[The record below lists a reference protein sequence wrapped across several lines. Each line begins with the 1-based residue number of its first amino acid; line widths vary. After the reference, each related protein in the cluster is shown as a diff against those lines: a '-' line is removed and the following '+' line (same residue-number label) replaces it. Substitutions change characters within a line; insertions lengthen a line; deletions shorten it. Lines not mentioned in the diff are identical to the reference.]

1 MPLQCFVLICTCFS
15 LYCAKLVIIYAV
27 ICFVHTM
34 HNCLLSG
41 VWYGVWFWFHS
52 MWTFWK
58 VLLHYCYYCKICAGS
73 RVLKRNTL
81 CLRKYPFF
89 THGPKF
95 MQCVEIANSWNVAF
109 VSFVHRKGHFYETHC
124 IYANSPSPV
133 TVSIWNCDDCLED
146 KRECYVNCSVIYC
159 ANHMHG
165 HTRSC
170 LSDDYLWFRFRLNPL
185 DCRGNCSATSNN
197 MKLVHWPLI

>member
-1 MPLQCFVLICTCFS
+1 MLCAASVFCINLHMFFIILCKISYYIHCYLFCSYNAQLFAVWCTIREC
-15 LYCAKLVIIYAV
+15 V
-27 ICFVHTM
+27 
-34 HNCLLSG
+34 
-41 VWYGVWFWFHS
+41 GVWFWFHS
-52 MWTFWK
+52 VWTSWK
-58 VLLHYCYYCKICAGS
+58 MLLHYCYYCKICAGS

-81 CLRKYPFF
+81 CLRKCPFF

-124 IYANSPSPV
+124 IYANSPSASPV

-159 ANHMHG
+159 ANDMHG

-170 LSDDYLWFRFRLNPL
+170 LSDDYFDSGLGLTL
-185 DCRGNCSATSNN
+185 
-197 MKLVHWPLI
+197 